1 MESNLSVAIPCY
13 NCKKYIKKT
22 IKTLLKQTILPKEII
37 LVNDNSSDDT
47 IKVLEEIQN
56 SNKEIVR
63 VFNLT
68 KNKGPSFARNY
79 AVDKSKGD
87 YILFMDSDDLASP
100 YLIEK
105 SLTKLKSM
113 NGKSHDKW
121 ILSYTS
127 YIQID
132 ENDNIISDIIKG
144 IQVETEE
151 ILGYEFLRNYI
162 ISTSGVILK
171 KKLFL

>member
-1 MESNLSVAIPCY
+1 
-13 NCKKYIKKT
+13 
-22 IKTLLKQTILPKEII
+22 
-37 LVNDNSSDDT
+37 
-47 IKVLEEIQN
+47 
-56 SNKEIVR
+56 
-63 VFNLT
+63 
-68 KNKGPSFARNY
+68 
-79 AVDKSKGD
+79 
-87 YILFMDSDDLASP
+87 MDSDDLASP

-171 KKLFL
+171 NYFYEAGKFNERLSYSEDWDLWIKVAALGGFSYLNEPLVKVRRRENSLSSNLKNMKDGEKLF